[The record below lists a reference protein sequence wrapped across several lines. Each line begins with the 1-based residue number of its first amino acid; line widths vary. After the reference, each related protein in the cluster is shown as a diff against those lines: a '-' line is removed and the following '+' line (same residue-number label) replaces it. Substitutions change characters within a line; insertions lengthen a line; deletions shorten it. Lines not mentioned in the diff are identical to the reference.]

1 MTDDTPSKD
10 DPFAIDESPAH
21 HAVAGRTGTGKT
33 TRLIERMAT
42 IHAES
47 DPKWIDPKGNDE
59 DVTSG
64 GD

>member
-10 DPFAIDESPAH
+10 DPFAMDESAAH
-21 HAVAGRTGTGKT
+21 HAVAGRTGSGKT
-33 TRLIERMAT
+33 TRLIEHMAT
-42 IHAES
+42 IYAES
-47 DPKWIDPKGNDE
+47 DPEWIDPKSNDE